1 MGLAYFGTFK
11 LTEDTFDSALVS
23 RLQRNKNRVWGF
35 GPDIT
40 LALATKKAVYG
51 FLNVRYEWEMSART
65 STEGSTLSILA
76 SFPLKPIRLQP

>member
-11 LTEDTFDSALVS
+11 LTEDTFDS
-23 RLQRNKNRVWGF
+23 RLATRLIRGKNRVWGP

-51 FLNVRYEWEMSART
+51 FLNVRYEWEMAARMT
-65 STEGSTLSILA
+65 TEGSTLNITA